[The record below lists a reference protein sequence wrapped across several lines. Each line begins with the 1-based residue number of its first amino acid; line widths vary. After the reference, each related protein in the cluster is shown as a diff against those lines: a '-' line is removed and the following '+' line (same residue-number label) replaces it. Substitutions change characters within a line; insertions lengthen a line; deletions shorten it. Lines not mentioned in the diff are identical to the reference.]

1 MSLQKAG
8 LRSAHGDLVS
18 FSALAAM
25 MALAALLPA
34 CGAPPAGDLDLGEAA
49 ALSEQA
55 DPILGPVK
63 GHDACASVRCKDGF
77 VCEAQNGSPACVP
90 APPPE
95 CQTDD
100 DCSLV
105 ASYCGDCTCSAAPSG
120 EIEPKCVEGEVAC
133 AVWPCLGLTA
143 SCQAGTCVLAG
154 EL

>member
-1 MSLQKAG
+1 MSLQKAV
-8 LRSAHGDLVS
+8 LRSTNGDLVS
-18 FSALAAM
+18 LSTLAAM

-63 GHDACASVRCKDGF
+63 GHDACAAVRCKDGF
-77 VCEAQNGSPACVP
+77 VCEAQNGSPVCVA

-105 ASYCGDCTCSAAPSG
+105 ASYCGDCTCNAVPSG
-120 EIEPKCVEGEVAC
+120 EVEPKCVEGEVAC

-143 SCQAGTCVLAG
+143 SCRAGTCVVGG